1 MDLSKSMIKKLMQ
14 FNIILMA
21 KKISKFLESK
31 FYLLLKNISFIQSD
45 KLLVNGMLIQIS
57 EG

>member
-1 MDLSKSMIKKLMQ
+1 MIKKLMQ